1 MSGAPLDPRTRH
13 RARVR
18 AVASS
23 IADRPSLARRF
34 QAPTASTLRS
44 TQRRRRRSHPGAA
57 LPPPPR
63 TDHRRLLTGL
73 VLAVEVAA
81 LAVALWAPGFRIGS
95 VSVTGTQLL
104 SPAAVLRAAAVP
116 SQSIFTLDGNAVASR
131 VRSIGWVEDV
141 TVTTELPGTVRIAVT
156 EWPPI
161 VRDLRDG
168 TQFAVAADGASLRLT
183 AAQSREVASLPL
195 LVDLRPAV
203 ARTPISAQL
212 MGLLA
217 TAGAHFPAIFGVQII
232 AYEWDAN
239 SSFSIWT
246 SGGWRAILGDV
257 DSPSAIAAVPGQLA
271 DLSALRADLDF
282 PDPSFGYVDLEDPTN
297 PAVGGSPGVP
307 AQVLAALSTPGG
319 TTPLGMTPTPPP
331 TPTPTPKPSATPSPS
346 PSAPATA
353 SPSASAPA

>member
-1 MSGAPLDPRTRH
+1 MSNTALDKRTRH

-23 IADRPSLARRF
+23 IADQPSIVRRF
-34 QAPTASTLRS
+34 QAPGGSTLRS
-44 TQRRRRRSHPGAA
+44 TARRRRRSHATAA
-57 LPPPPR
+57 LPPSPR
-63 TDHRRLLTGL
+63 TGHRRALTAL
-73 VLAVEVAA
+73 VLAVEVGV
-81 LAVALWAPGFRIGS
+81 LAVALWAPGFRVSS

-104 SPAAVLRAAAVP
+104 SPATVLRVAAVP
-116 SQSIFTLDGNAVASR
+116 SQSIFTVDGNGVASR

-141 TVTTELPGTVRIAVT
+141 TVSTELPGTVRIAVT

-168 TQFAVAADGASLRLT
+168 AQFAVAANGASLRLT

-212 MGLLA
+212 MALLG
-217 TAGAHFPAIFGVQII
+217 TAGAHFPSIFGVQVI

-246 SGGWRAILGDV
+246 SAGWRAILGEV
-257 DSPSAIAAVPGQLA
+257 DSPSAIASVPGQLA
-271 DLSALRADLDF
+271 SLSALRTDLDF
-282 PDPSFGYVDLEDPTN
+282 ASPNFGYVDLEDPSA

-319 TTPLGMTPTPPP
+319 TTPAGTTPTPPP
-331 TPTPTPKPSATPSPS
+331 TPTPVPTPKPTPSPAPSPAASASPS
-346 PSAPATA
+346 PSA
-353 SPSASAPA
+353 SA